1 MMRSLKIISVGALI
15 LAFLFTI
22 VGQFTVSQGIA
33 AELKGPVKLTLATQP
48 LGGSWYV
55 YGSSIAQMLRT
66 VFPKDSV
73 IDVIPQSGGLG
84 NSLLISGGKAD
95 FGLSNAVSNK
105 WAFEGIYFYKEKKAP
120 NIRGLIGGL
129 DVVYGVVILRE
140 DFIKK
145 TGLDTIE
152 KIVSKKYPVRVVS
165 KPPGSISPIF
175 ADILFSGYGITP
187 ADIKAWGGSVSLI
200 SPQAINTAFQDGQA
214 DLLID
219 MIPAGQPAV
228 TELAMTTNL
237 RFLPI
242 TDKERTKLNE
252 AGFESTVMPS
262 NSFKN
267 QQNDVLCVTPGVT
280 IIARENLPEEVAYV
294 ITKTVCDGKP
304 ELIKL
309 FPSLKHFD
317 PAQAWKPEKIGM
329 PLHPGAIRYY
339 KEKGWMK

>member
-1 MMRSLKIISVGALI
+1 MRSLKIISVGLLI
-15 LAFLFTI
+15 LAFLFPI
-22 VGQFTVSQGIA
+22 VGQFTVSQSIA
-33 AELKGPVKLTLATQP
+33 AELKGPVKLILATQP

-55 YGSSIAQMLRT
+55 YGSSIAQMLRN
-66 VFPKDSV
+66 VFPKGSL

-105 WAFEGIYFYKEKKAP
+105 WTFEGIHFYKDKKAQ
-120 NIRGLIGGL
+120 NLRGLIGGL

-152 KIVSKKYPVRVVS
+152 KIISKKYPVRIVS

-175 ADILFSGYGITP
+175 ADILFSAYGIKP

-200 SPQAINTAFQDGQA
+200 SPQAITTAFQDGRA

-219 MIPAGQPAV
+219 MIPARQPAV
-228 TELAMTTNL
+228 TELAMTTDV
-237 RFLPI
+237 RFLPLI
-242 TDKERTKLNE
+242 DKERTKLNE
-252 AGFESTVMPS
+252 AGFESIVMPS
-262 NSFKN
+262 NLFKN
-267 QQNDVLCVTPGVT
+267 QQNDVPSVTPGVT
-280 IIARENLPEEVAYV
+280 IIARENLPEDVAYL
-294 ITKTVCDGKP
+294 ITKTVCEGKT
-304 ELIKL
+304 ELVKL
-309 FPSLKHFD
+309 YPSLKDFD
-317 PAQAWKPEKIGM
+317 PSQAWKPEKIGL
-329 PLHPGAIRYY
+329 PLHPGAIKYY